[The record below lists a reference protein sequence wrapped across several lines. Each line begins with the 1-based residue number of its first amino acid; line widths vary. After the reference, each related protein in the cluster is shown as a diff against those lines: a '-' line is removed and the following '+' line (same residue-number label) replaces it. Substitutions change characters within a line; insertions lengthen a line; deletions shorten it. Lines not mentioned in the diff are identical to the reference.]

1 MSMSPLTLTIRS
13 GAPIPTSEIGQRD
26 DPRGHTVTSVAMIA
40 IVFPAP
46 LKADVLRCL
55 DSCRQREGR

>member
-1 MSMSPLTLTIRS
+1 
-13 GAPIPTSEIGQRD
+13 
-26 DPRGHTVTSVAMIA
+26 VTSVAMIA